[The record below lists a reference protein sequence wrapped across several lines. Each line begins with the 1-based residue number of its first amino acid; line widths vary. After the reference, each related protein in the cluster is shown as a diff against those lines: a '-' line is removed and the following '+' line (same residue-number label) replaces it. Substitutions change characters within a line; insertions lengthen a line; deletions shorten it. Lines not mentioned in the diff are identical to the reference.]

1 MSTPIVDAHQHFWD
15 PDDGDYGWLSGP
27 CAPIRR
33 IYTPADLA
41 PELAATGV
49 SATVLV
55 QTWGSVEETRRFLRL
70 AEATDFVAGV
80 VGWVDLTDPDV
91 AAVIAELKAGPGGRF
106 LVGIRHQVHDEA
118 DPDWLGRAD
127 VRRGLAAVAAH
138 GLVYDLL
145 VRPRELPA
153 SLRAIEAMPD
163 LRFVVDHVAKP
174 DIRAGAFAPWAERIA
189 PLAAHRDRVWVK
201 LSGMVTEADWQRWTP
216 ADLAP
221 FVGEVIRLFGPDRA
235 VFGSDWPVCSL
246 AGGYRR
252 WFAAL
257 DTVLAP
263 LSPADRARIF
273 GGNAIAL
280 YRLDLPEIPA

>member
-1 MSTPIVDAHQHFWD
+1 MSPPIVDAHQHFWD

-33 IYTPADLA
+33 IWAPADLA
-41 PELAATGV
+41 PELAASGV
-49 SATVLV
+49 TATVLV
-55 QTWGSVEETRRFLRL
+55 QTWSSVEETRRFLRL

-91 AAVIAELKAGPGGRF
+91 AAVIAGLKAGPGGRF

-118 DPDWLGRAD
+118 DPDWLDRDD

-153 SLRAIEAMPD
+153 ALRAVEGVPD
-163 LRFVVDHVAKP
+163 LRFVVDHAAKP
-174 DIRAGAFAPWAERIA
+174 DIRGHAFVPWAERLA
-189 PLAAHRDRVWVK
+189 PLAVHRDRVWVK
-201 LSGMVTEADWQRWTP
+201 LSGMVTEADWAHWTL

-221 FVGEVIRLFGPDRA
+221 FVAEVLGRFGSDRA
-235 VFGSDWPVCSL
+235 VFGSDWPVCEL
-246 AGGYRR
+246 AGGHRR
-252 WFAAL
+252 WFDAL
-257 DTVLAP
+257 GTILSP
-263 LSPADRARIF
+263 LPPADRALIF